1 MESNRIAG
9 VSTNCRTRPTV
20 LAIGGLDPSGGA
32 GLVID
37 TAAIR
42 SVGAHGAGVIAVAT
56 VQSGRFFVSATPSP
70 ASAVTAAVSHVLASQ
85 NVRAV
90 KIGAL
95 GDAAVVEAVSALA
108 ARPGFPPMVVDPVLA
123 STSGGALV
131 DAAGYAALLDRLL
144 PLAAIVTPNMA
155 EAAALS
161 ASPVTGID
169 EMLRAAARILE
180 LGCEAVLVKGGH
192 LDGAQV
198 ADVFVD
204 RTGRRCVFREAR
216 IDVGEVRGT
225 GCALAAM
232 IAGYLA
238 LGRDLEA
245 AVALARAE
253 LRRAI
258 STAYAV
264 GDGPRVLGFG
274 GPASP
279 GLDRRGGGRES

>member
-1 MESNRIAG
+1 MESNGITNA
-9 VSTNCRTRPTV
+9 STNCSVRPTV

-32 GLVID
+32 GLLVD
-37 TAAIR
+37 TAAVR
-42 SVGAHGAGVIAVAT
+42 SVGAHGAVVVAVAT
-56 VQSGRFFVSATPSP
+56 IQTGRAFVSATPSP
-70 ASAVTAAVSHVLASQ
+70 ASAVSAAVSHVLASHE
-85 NVRAV
+85 VRAV

-95 GDAAVVEAVSALA
+95 GDAAVVAAVSALA
-108 ARPGFPPMVVDPVLA
+108 ARPGFPPTVVDPVLA

-131 DAAGYAALLDRLL
+131 DAAGYAALRDRLL
-144 PLAAIVTPNMA
+144 PLAEIVTPNMA

-161 ASPVTGID
+161 ASPVTGVD

-180 LGCEAVLVKGGH
+180 LGCKAVLVKGGH

-198 ADVFVD
+198 ADVFAD
-204 RTGRRCVFREAR
+204 RMGRRCVFREAR
-216 IDVGEVRGT
+216 IDVAEVRGT

-245 AVALARAE
+245 AVALARAA

-258 STAYAV
+258 SAAYAV
-264 GDGPRVLGFG
+264 GGGPRVLGFG
-274 GPASP
+274 GSASP
-279 GLDRRGGGRES
+279 GLDQWGEERES

>member
-1 MESNRIAG
+1 MESNRIAD
-9 VSTNCRTRPTV
+9 VLTNCRTRPTV

-32 GLVID
+32 GLLID
-37 TAAIR
+37 TAAVR

-56 VQSGRFFVSATPSP
+56 IQSGRAFASATPSP
-70 ASAVTAAVSHVLASQ
+70 ANAVAAAVSHVLASQ
-85 NVRAV
+85 DVRAV
-90 KIGAL
+90 KTGAL
-95 GDAAVVEAVSALA
+95 GDAAVVAAVSALA
-108 ARPGFPPMVVDPVLA
+108 ARPGFPPMVVDPALA

-131 DAAGYAALLDRLL
+131 DAAGAAALREGLL
-144 PLAAIVTPNMA
+144 PLAVIVTPNMA

-161 ASPVTGID
+161 SSQVTGVD

-198 ADVFVD
+198 ADVFAD
-204 RTGRRCVFREAR
+204 RMGRRSVFWEAR
-216 IDVGEVRGT
+216 IGVGEVRGT

-245 AVALARAE
+245 AVALARAA

-274 GPASP
+274 GPEFP
-279 GLDRRGGGRES
+279 GLDQRGEGRES